1 MKDLSS
7 KIYNIINS
15 YKPSPRVLSLGSR
28 PENVNKANELKT
40 ALNSFKQ
47 EIKENE
53 PLSVKKLDKLFVL
66 LDQYKADLSS
76 KGKYS
81 TLHKDACDL
90 LHKTSRPFILDYLSS
105 VIAGDAKPYNSST
118 FNTMLLTLN
127 LPQHNYIQN
136 LSAHLASDPLPRLP
150 GWKPRTTPRKWK
162 NKNWIQASY
171 PILPIIFEEIKF
183 PIKLDPKYRPNLI
196 SMKAIRE
203 EYKSKKSDSKSSG
216 APSYTILFESDALQ
230 NHNLPCFKNGIV
242 QMASQGN
249 CQEAT
254 RREIALLKDYCTD
267 RTQGPASAM
276 SAVDATLARRV
287 FLDDCDLMRL
297 WLLKYD
303 PNSECF
309 DYQYGYLIPKKN
321 QVEAC
326 IKLLD
331 DHGEEILANVQQV
344 RIDNASLEDNQWMTQ
359 VPCFGFAFGINE
371 LYPRSEDEKN
381 VHIPALCQRLLTLQ
395 YQAIA
400 QLAVLKSRALG
411 QRIPLLLTPVGAG
424 AFGNPPSAVYK
435 AIASIQSIVE
445 GENVDVVLSIFNRDE
460 LKEEYRKIIPFFSL
474 EKTHDEMS
482 QISAGALHNIS
493 TEDTDAGDKELLE
506 TKVHTS
512 VSLFSSSSSSSTS
525 TLTVIK
531 MNDSKETSAETHS
544 STASDN
550 KIAFPSEYVFTPNTA
565 ENKGMSLISP
575 EIALRLYKAIPNFV
589 RTAEDIKEGN
599 RILQLTAK
607 TESEPKK
614 FPQALKFCKIS
625 FEENSVF
632 FLSEGGYCIKN
643 FAAKVHLSNIDLI
656 AIVDK
661 FIYDTKSSIGDDD
674 SFKLQLSL
682 AEYLITLFQSYDY
695 DSDTER
701 SIIDNAIN
709 QLMSKSFLIMTKSNS
724 FFSSSEQPNKF
735 KGLLD
740 KLQKELNARLKPV
753 QAKSTPLFAHS

>member
-1 MKDLSS
+1 
-7 KIYNIINS
+7 
-15 YKPSPRVLSLGSR
+15 
-28 PENVNKANELKT
+28 
-40 ALNSFKQ
+40 
-47 EIKENE
+47 
-53 PLSVKKLDKLFVL
+53 
-66 LDQYKADLSS
+66 
-76 KGKYS
+76 
-81 TLHKDACDL
+81 
-90 LHKTSRPFILDYLSS
+90 
-105 VIAGDAKPYNSST
+105 
-118 FNTMLLTLN
+118 
-127 LPQHNYIQN
+127 
-136 LSAHLASDPLPRLP
+136 
-150 GWKPRTTPRKWK
+150 
-162 NKNWIQASY
+162 
-171 PILPIIFEEIKF
+171 
-183 PIKLDPKYRPNLI
+183 
-196 SMKAIRE
+196 
-203 EYKSKKSDSKSSG
+203 
-216 APSYTILFESDALQ
+216 
-230 NHNLPCFKNGIV
+230 
-242 QMASQGN
+242 
-249 CQEAT
+249 
-254 RREIALLKDYCTD
+254 
-267 RTQGPASAM
+267 
-276 SAVDATLARRV
+276 
-287 FLDDCDLMRL
+287 
-297 WLLKYD
+297 
-303 PNSECF
+303 
-309 DYQYGYLIPKKN
+309 
-321 QVEAC
+321 
-326 IKLLD
+326 
-331 DHGEEILANVQQV
+331 
-344 RIDNASLEDNQWMTQ
+344 MTQ

-400 QLAVLKSRALG
+400 QLAVLKSRVLG

-435 AIASIQSIVE
+435 AITSIQSIVE
-445 GENVDVVLSIFNRDE
+445 GENVDVVLSIYNKNE
-460 LKEEYRKIIPFFSL
+460 LKEEYRNIIPFFSL

-525 TLTVIK
+525 TLTVVE
-531 MNDSKETSAETHS
+531 MEDSKETSDETQKIHLP
-544 STASDN
+544 TASDD
-550 KIAFPSEYVFTPNTA
+550 IAFPSEYVFTPNTA
-565 ENKGMSLISP
+565 ENKGMSLISA
-575 EIALRLYKAIPNFV
+575 EIALRLYKAMPNFV

-625 FEENSVF
+625 FEKNSVF

-643 FAAKVHLSNIDLI
+643 FAAKVRLSNIDLI

-661 FIYDTKSSIGDDD
+661 FIYEAKSTSSIEDN

-709 QLMSKSFLIMTKSNS
+709 ELMSKSFLTVTKSNS

-740 KLQKELNARLKPV
+740 KLQKELNARPKPV
-753 QAKSTPLFAHS
+753 QAKSTPLFAHP